1 MKTKHRSFFS
11 FLCFIIVSLVFALSD
26 CAVSSG
32 DHFVYHG
39 FAGVNLTLDGN
50 ALVTPD
56 GLLELTNDTVN
67 LGHAFYP
74 TPLSFNTQQ
83 RPNGTVRSFSVS
95 FVFAILSVHADISA
109 DGMAFFVAPTK
120 NLSNTWA
127 QYIGLLNSGN
137 DGNTSNHMFA
147 VELDTTQNDEFKDI
161 DNNHVGINIDSLTS
175 LQAHHTGYYGGDD
188 SGSFSNLT
196 LISGKAMQVW
206 ADYHGETTQIEVRL
220 APAGAAKPARP
231 LLSAVRNLSAVL
243 VSDKSYIGFSATT
256 GAISTRHCV
265 LGWSFAMDGPA
276 PAIDLSKLPEL
287 PRLGPKPRSKVLE
300 ITLPIATGL
309 FVLAVGL
316 VVVLL
321 AYRRLR
327 YKEVKED
334 WEVDFGPHRFS
345 FKDLFHATGGFRKK
359 NLLGVGGFGQV
370 YKGVLPESRA
380 EVAVKRVSHESRQGM
395 KEFIAEVVSIGRLR
409 HRNIVPLLGYCRR
422 EGELLLVYDY
432 MSNGSLAQHLYSE
445 GGQQPAL
452 GSWAQRF
459 RIVKGVAAG
468 LLYLHE
474 KWEKVVVHRDI
485 KPSNVLLDSE
495 MNGRIGDFG
504 LSRLYDHGTD
514 PQTTHMVGTMGYLAP
529 ELVRSGKAS
538 PSTDVFAFGVLLLE
552 ITCAQRPVL
561 RRQQQQHTL
570 MDWVL
575 EHWQNGLLAETVDP
589 SLRKDY
595 NLDEACLV
603 LKLGLLCSHP
613 FVSARPTMRQV
624 MQYLEGDAAIPELTP
639 THFSFTMQA
648 LTRQDQGFESPSSML
663 DPPLL
668 TTSMGTF
675 SSLSGGR

>member
-1 MKTKHRSFFS
+1 MFQMKHRSFFLCSIIS
-11 FLCFIIVSLVFALSD
+11 FVLILTFSDFAASD
-26 CAVSSG
+26 
-32 DHFVYHG
+32 DQFVYNG

-74 TPLSFNTQQ
+74 APLNFHQQ
-83 RPNGTVRSFSVS
+83 HNGTVPSFSVS

-137 DGNTSNHMFA
+137 DGNASNHMFA
-147 VELDTTQNDEFKDI
+147 VELDTTQNTEFKDI
-161 DNNHVGINIDSLTS
+161 DNNHVGININSLTS
-175 LQAHHTGYYGGDD
+175 LQAHHTEYCEDK
-188 SGSFSNLT
+188 SGFFNNLT

-206 ADYHGETTQIEVRL
+206 ADYDRETTRIDVTL
-220 APAGAAKPARP
+220 APLGASKPVRP
-231 LLSAVRNLSAVL
+231 LLSAIYNLSL
-243 VSDKSYIGFSATT
+243 ILKDKSYIGFSATT

-265 LGWSFAMDGPA
+265 LGWSFAMNGSA
-276 PAIDLSKLPEL
+276 PAIDISKLPKL

-300 ITLPIATGL
+300 ITLPIATAA
-309 FVLAVGL
+309 FVLTVGL

-321 AYRRLR
+321 VYRRLR

-345 FKDLFHATGGFRKK
+345 FKDLFHATRGFRRK
-359 NLLGVGGFGQV
+359 NLLGAGGFGKV
-370 YKGVLPESRA
+370 YKGVLPKSKV

-395 KEFIAEVVSIGRLR
+395 KEFIAEVASIGRLR

-422 EGELLLVYDY
+422 QGELLLVYDY
-432 MSNGSLAQHLYSE
+432 MSNGSLNNYLYHE
-445 GGQQPAL
+445 DGQPTL
-452 GSWAQRF
+452 CWARRF
-459 RIVKGVAAG
+459 HIIKGVAAG
-468 LLYLHE
+468 LFYLHE

-485 KPSNVLLDSE
+485 KPSNILLDNE

-538 PSTDVFAFGVLLLE
+538 PSTDVFAFGILLLE
-552 ITCAQRPVL
+552 ITCAQRPVK
-561 RRQQQQHTL
+561 QNAQGGQHTL

-575 EHWQNGLLAETVDP
+575 EHWCNGSLTETVDP
-589 SLRKDY
+589 KLKDDY
-595 NLDEACLV
+595 NIDEVSLV

-613 FVSARPTMRQV
+613 FISARPTMRQV
-624 MQYLEGDAAIPELTP
+624 MQYLDGDTPTPELTP
-639 THFSFTMQA
+639 THFSFTMQ
-648 LTRQDQGFESPSSML
+648 TFTQDEGFESPNMIY
-663 DPPLL
+663 PQL
-668 TTSMGTF
+668 TSIGTF

>member
-1 MKTKHRSFFS
+1 MKHRSFC
-11 FLCFIIVSLVFALSD
+11 LCFIISLVFAVSD
-26 CAVSSG
+26 FAACDG
-32 DHFVYHG
+32 QFVYNG

-74 TPLSFNTQQ
+74 TPLNFSQQ
-83 RPNGTVRSFSVS
+83 LNGSVQSFSVS

-161 DNNHVGINIDSLTS
+161 DNDHVGININSLTS
-175 LQAHHTGYYGGDD
+175 LQAHHTGYYEDS

-196 LISGKAMQVW
+196 LISGEAMQVW
-206 ADYHGETTQIEVRL
+206 ADYDAETTQIEVKL
-220 APAGAAKPARP
+220 APAGATKPVRP
-231 LLSAVRNLSAVL
+231 LLSAVYNLSVIL
-243 VSDKSYIGFSATT
+243 KDKSYIGFSATT

-265 LGWSFAMDGPA
+265 LGWSFAMNGPA
-276 PAIDLSKLPEL
+276 PEIDISKLPKL
-287 PRLGPKPRSKVLE
+287 PQLGPKPRSKVLE

-309 FVLAVGL
+309 FVLAVG
-316 VVVLL
+316 VVIVLL
-321 AYRRLR
+321 VYRRLK

-334 WEVDFGPHRFS
+334 WEVEFGPHRFS
-345 FKDLFHATGGFRKK
+345 FKDLFHATGGFRKR
-359 NLLGVGGFGQV
+359 NLLGVGGFGKV
-370 YKGVLPESRA
+370 YKGVLPKSKV

-395 KEFIAEVVSIGRLR
+395 REFIAEVVSIGRLR

-422 EGELLLVYDY
+422 QGELLLVYDY
-432 MSNGSLAQHLYSE
+432 MSNGSLSKHLYSE
-445 GGQQPAL
+445 GGQQTL
-452 GSWAQRF
+452 SWAQRF
-459 RIVKGVAAG
+459 HIIKGVAFG
-468 LLYLHE
+468 LFYLHE
-474 KWEKVVVHRDI
+474 KWEKVVIHRDI
-485 KPSNVLLDSE
+485 KPSNILLDSE

-538 PSTDVFAFGVLLLE
+538 PSTDVFAFGILLLE
-552 ITCAQRPVL
+552 ITCAQRPVM
-561 RRQQQQHTL
+561 QNPQGSQYTL
-570 MDWVL
+570 MHWVL
-575 EHWQNGLLAETVDP
+575 EHWHNGLLTETVDP
-589 SLRKDY
+589 RLRNDY
-595 NLDEACLV
+595 NFNEACLV
-603 LKLGLLCSHP
+603 LNLGLLCSHS
-613 FVSARPTMRQV
+613 FISARPTMRQV
-624 MQYLEGDAAIPELTP
+624 MQYLEGDTPIPELTS
-639 THFSFTMQA
+639 THFSFSMPA
-648 LTRQDQGFESPSSML
+648 LTQDEGFESPNML
-663 DPPLL
+663 HPQL
-668 TTSMGTF
+668 TTSIGTF

>member
-1 MKTKHRSFFS
+1 MDQMKHRP
-11 FLCFIIVSLVFALSD
+11 FLCFIFSLVFTFSD
-26 CAVSSG
+26 FAAS
-32 DHFVYHG
+32 DEQFVYHG

-74 TPLSFNTQQ
+74 TPLSFNRQL
-83 RPNGTVRSFSVS
+83 NATVQSFSVS

-161 DNNHVGINIDSLTS
+161 DNNHVGININSLTS
-175 LQAHHTGYYGGDD
+175 LQAHQTGYYEDN
-188 SGSFSNLT
+188 SGSFNNLT

-206 ADYHGETTQIEVRL
+206 ADYDGETAQMEVKL
-220 APAGAAKPARP
+220 APVGAAKPVRP
-231 LLSAVRNLSAVL
+231 LLSAVYNLSL
-243 VSDKSYIGFSATT
+243 ILKDKSYIGFSATT

-265 LGWSFAMDGPA
+265 LGWSFAMNGPA
-276 PAIDLSKLPEL
+276 PDIDVSKLPKL

-316 VVVLL
+316 VIVLL
-321 AYRRLR
+321 VYRRLR

-334 WEVDFGPHRFS
+334 WEVEFGPHRFS

-359 NLLGVGGFGQV
+359 NLLGVGGFGKV
-370 YKGVLPESRA
+370 YKGILPKSKV

-409 HRNIVPLLGYCRR
+409 HRNIVPLLGYCRQ

-432 MSNGSLAQHLYSE
+432 MSNGSLSKYLYSE
-445 GGQQPAL
+445 DGQPTTL
-452 GSWAQRF
+452 SWAQRF
-459 RIVKGVAAG
+459 HIIKDVAFG
-468 LLYLHE
+468 LFYLHE
-474 KWEKVVVHRDI
+474 KWEKVVIHRDI
-485 KPSNVLLDSE
+485 KPSNILLDSE
-495 MNGRIGDFG
+495 MNGIIGDFG

-538 PSTDVFAFGVLLLE
+538 PSTDVFAFGILLLE
-552 ITCAQRPVL
+552 VTCAQRPVK
-561 RRQQQQHTL
+561 QNAQGSQHTL

-575 EHWQNGLLAETVDP
+575 EHWQNESLTETVDP
-589 SLRKDY
+589 RLRNDY
-595 NLDEACLV
+595 NINEACLV

-613 FVSARPTMRQV
+613 FISARPTMRQV
-624 MQYLEGDAAIPELTP
+624 MRYLDGDTPIPELTS

-648 LTRQDQGFESPSSML
+648 LTEDEGFESPKILHS
-663 DPPLL
+663 PL
-668 TTSMGTF
+668 TTSVGTF